1 MWIFL
6 TDAML
11 SIVDKGG
18 DGTTLLVRARRQEDI
33 SRVFPDARVQVG
45 GGTDY
50 PYRAR
55 LDREAVALRLAEMVR
70 GIDYGNFKSAVAE
83 DDRHDAYLRV
93 WSAMHDFQE
102 GERVSRI

>member
-6 TDAML
+6 PDAML

-18 DGTTLLVRARRQEDI
+18 DGTTLLVRARRREDI
-33 SRVFPDARVQVG
+33 SRVFPDAQIQKG

-50 PYRAR
+50 LYRAHI
-55 LDREAVALRLAEMVR
+55 DREKVALRLAEAVR

-93 WSAMHDFQE
+93 WSAMHAFQE